1 MCDEDDDDED
11 RCTCVFELERE
22 MLELLWRFIELDDED
37 DEEG

>member
-1 MCDEDDDDED
+1 MCDEEDDDED

-22 MLELLWRFIELDDED
+22 MLELFWRFIELDDED